1 MNEVTE
7 LPIKLPKVEEL
18 QRKIEMYEKM
28 IEDLSAPIIPS
39 IVPDTILVPLTGTL
53 TVERFILI
61 QDRIVQGIAEQGIEA
76 VVIDFTAISTLAVEE
91 NMGYGPLSDKIHELV
106 NVLKLM
112 GTEALF
118 VGFSPAFAQH
128 LILSKTNGFGDI
140 HTFAT
145 FRAGLEYLLD
155 QKGMEIVSKKS

>member
-1 MNEVTE
+1 MNEVTDITAKFPE
-7 LPIKLPKVEEL
+7 VEEL
-18 QRKIEMYEKM
+18 QQKIKMYEKM

-53 TVERFILI
+53 TVERFGLI
-61 QDRIVQGIAEQGIEA
+61 QDKIVQGLVEQGIDT
-76 VVIDFTAISTLAVEE
+76 VVIDFTAIGTLAVEE
-91 NMGYGPLSDKIHELV
+91 NMGYGPLSEKIHELV

-112 GTEALF
+112 GTEAIF

-128 LILSKTNGFGDI
+128 LILSNSNGFGDI

-145 FRAGLEYLLD
+145 FRAGLKYLLD
-155 QKGMEIVSKKS
+155 QKGMEIVPKNS